1 MRIFLI
7 LMGCVASTALSA
19 QSSISSFLG
28 FQASDAFMLYS
39 TISSRSFQ
47 EHNNEFVLQRGHLS
61 FEDAGKFDYDQD
73 GVLFAYDL
81 CPNTTS
87 DEWVDVNGCPQRTL
101 EAESIHI
108 ETKALSCVD
117 SADGSIRIAT
127 SDHSMSYTL
136 WLNDVVAGNIDAYS
150 DHQFEINTLES
161 GSYTLCIEASDA
173 SYQKRCYELSID
185 SPAPLEV
192 TAIEDLNKRNVRLE
206 LTGSKSYTLRLN
218 GERSIVDSDHIE
230 LSLSPGL
237 NTLSVVGELPCQ
249 GIFSTTYFVSEEV
262 RVYPNPTQGQ
272 TQIYVGGSDPLAQ
285 LTIRNTAG
293 ELLRQQEITIP
304 SNRVLVID
312 LSGFS
317 NGFYLLE
324 LRGRT
329 VQSTHKLIKE

>member
-7 LMGCVASTALSA
+7 LMGCLASTALSA

-28 FQASDAFMLYS
+28 FQASDAYRLYS
-39 TISSRSFQ
+39 AISSRSFQ
-47 EHNNEFVLQRGHLS
+47 EHSNEVVLQRGHLS
-61 FEDAGKFDYDQD
+61 FEDAGQFDYDQD

-101 EAESIHI
+101 EAKSIQI
-108 ETKALSCVD
+108 ETKALSCID

-136 WLNDVVAGNIDAYS
+136 WLNDIVAGNIEAYT
-150 DHQFEINTLES
+150 DHPYEINALES
-161 GSYTLCIEASDA
+161 GNYTLCIEASDA
-173 SYQKRCYELSID
+173 SYQKRCYELSIG

-192 TAIEDLNKRNVRLE
+192 TAVEDLNKRNVRLE

-218 GERSIVDSDHIE
+218 GERSIVDSDQIE

-237 NTLSVVGELPCQ
+237 NTLSVEGELPCQ

-272 TQIYVGGSDPLAQ
+272 TQIYVGGADPSAQ
-285 LTIRNTAG
+285 LTIRTAAG
-293 ELLRQQEITIP
+293 ELLQQREITIP
-304 SNRVLVID
+304 SNRTSVID
-312 LSGFS
+312 LAGFS
-317 NGFYLLE
+317 SGIYLLE
-324 LRGRT
+324 LRGAT